1 MNKGIEIVISGIVQ
15 GVGFRAFTRKTA
27 REMGLKGYVKNL
39 PDGRVYVH
47 VEGDEAVIE
56 KFVSLLRQG
65 PASAIVKSMEIK
77 NGEYTGQF
85 QDFQIRF

>member
-77 NGEYTGQF
+77 NSEYTGQF
-85 QDFQIRF
+85 QDFQIKF